1 MADKRSRIVRLGW
14 VGLVRC
20 FPSHTLFVT
29 KTVSGVA
36 QTSCRHNNTS
46 IACDVTH
53 TGRGWDHPTQP
64 THPNQTDRQREARL
78 GMTRQNIRTVVSARE
93 QRIAGDRA
101 VPFGPIRMWGS
112 AAHDSASVR
121 GRK

>member
-20 FPSHTLFVT
+20 FPSHSLFVT
-29 KTVSGVA
+29 KTVSDVA
-36 QTSCRHNNTS
+36 QTSCRHDTTS

-64 THPNQTDRQREARL
+64 THPNQTVRQRAARL
-78 GMTRQNIRTVVSARE
+78 GMARDNIRTVVSS
-93 QRIAGDRA
+93 RA

-112 AAHDSASVR
+112 AAHDPASVW
-121 GRK
+121 GWK